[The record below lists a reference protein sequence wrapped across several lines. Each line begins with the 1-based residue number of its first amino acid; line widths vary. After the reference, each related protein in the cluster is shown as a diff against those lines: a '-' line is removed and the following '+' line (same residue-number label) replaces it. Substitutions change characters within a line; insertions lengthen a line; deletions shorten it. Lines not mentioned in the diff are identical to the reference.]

1 MNYIGENLIPGQL
14 GHFCVV
20 LSFVAS
26 LLSAFSYFQSAS
38 KRNTPEESDW
48 LRLGRF
54 SFMLHGTERSFS
66 IIGLLFYIL
75 VGKMYEYNYAWAN
88 VSDDLP
94 VQYVFSAFW
103 KEQQG
108 SFLLWSFWHIILSAI
123 IIVRGGKWEASCTD
137 CCGADDEAVIGSTA
151 AGLYFGHF
159 RLGASPF
166 DLLRDTMSAPIFAA
180 GRLLD

>member
-123 IIVRGGKWEASCTD
+123 IIVRGGKWEAPVLTVVALTMKLLSAVCCWIVLRSFPAWRQSVRTSCAT
-137 CCGADDEAVIGSTA
+137 
-151 AGLYFGHF
+151 L
-159 RLGASPF
+159 
-166 DLLRDTMSAPIFAA
+166 
-180 GRLLD
+180 